1 VSDVRLP
8 AHLEVAALIR
18 AAEAAGGFATV
29 LAKGERDAGSIL
41 VLTMERGGNARLWER
56 MPRLDGQRIF
66 EVVREQT
73 AENKQEFVEHLAR
86 RTSRDRDS
94 WVIEL
99 DVPNAERLVAEF
111 AR

>member
-1 VSDVRLP
+1 MSDARLP

-56 MPRLDGQRIF
+56 MPRLDGRRIF

-73 AENKQEFVEHLAR
+73 SENKQDFAEHLAR

-94 WVIEL
+94 WLIEL